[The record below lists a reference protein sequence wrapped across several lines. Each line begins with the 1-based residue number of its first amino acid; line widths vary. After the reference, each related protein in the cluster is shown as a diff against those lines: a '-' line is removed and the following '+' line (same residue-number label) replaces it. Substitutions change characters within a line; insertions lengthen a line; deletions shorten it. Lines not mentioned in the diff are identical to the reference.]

1 MLESLP
7 FFSNEVGQISR
18 WIQSLGIIALIVVI
32 YSLTMF
38 FINRKQAKD
47 LNKIKRDLDEI
58 NGKLDKLISRG
69 KK

>member
-1 MLESLP
+1 
-7 FFSNEVGQISR
+7 
-18 WIQSLGIIALIVVI
+18 
-32 YSLTMF
+32 MF